1 MDNIG
6 NKIADLR
13 KKADMSQTQLAEK
26 LNVSNKTVSKWEC
39 GKSVPDIEMLSKIS
53 KLFNISIDSIV
64 TEEIK
69 PNSNVSNENT
79 NTNKSKSLSNK
90 TIKIILFSTIGFV
103 LICITLLCVFLIP
116 RKPIIRGSK
125 LFDINNETL
134 TLSCTVDNSN
144 EQFSFY
150 DTVDLPFNTRYKI
163 YYDLIGNNE
172 LVSGTTPLHEGNNTF
187 YMVVE
192 NSIGEKN
199 TYTVVIRRRPTYK
212 VTFDL
217 CYDNEIYYQFIE
229 EDQYAGEYTPKNRL
243 GYTFSGWDYDFS
255 KPITGNITIAANW
268 TPNKT
273 LVNFNVNGG
282 TEQLDSVLVNYG
294 TPYNFCVP
302 TKLGNDFIGWEYN
315 NTLITNEYG
324 KSYGNLTFIEP
335 VTLIAKWKP
344 TDYVI
349 DYYNVDGATNN
360 NPLIYNISEQAL
372 ILIEAKKIGYTF
384 NGWYS
389 DNNLTH
395 RITEIPAGKTGHIKL
410 YADWSINSY
419 IIQFDSNGGSVTDP
433 IESDYAGRITAPTPP
448 TKNGFIFSGWYTDNS
463 FSSLFIFNTMPA
475 ESLTLVAKW
484 KSRSG
489 QVDSNGYIE
498 IWDTDYFVH
507 LTQNSNMWTK
517 NYKLY
522 ADIDLS
528 GTPINTIGTKTNPF
542 TGHFD
547 GDYHKISNLSFNSVI
562 FNEIT
567 QSESENSFISYM
579 GLFGFCSGE
588 LENIYIDN
596 ATFDI
601 SYNIENSKDYYHLY
615 LGILCGY
622 AQNAIIHNISV
633 NGSINLITDITWIE
647 VGGAIGYT
655 KSCTIYAS
663 KAEVVIE
670 TNKTTTDRQ
679 YSNGSIC
686 IGGFI
691 GRDCYYTDGKQTQIS
706 NCYSIGAIDCSVTE
720 NTFSYIGG
728 FLGGAMNNTLIISN
742 CYSKCD
748 IISKNCSNVSYFTSA
763 SGSNVIVNNCY
774 WLSGANSTKEKNLM
788 NRQWVIDN
796 LGWQEC
802 DIDKVNE
809 GYVWI
814 LSDGALPKF
823 YWEE

>member
-1 MDNIG
+1 
-6 NKIADLR
+6 
-13 KKADMSQTQLAEK
+13 
-26 LNVSNKTVSKWEC
+26 
-39 GKSVPDIEMLSKIS
+39 
-53 KLFNISIDSIV
+53 
-64 TEEIK
+64 
-69 PNSNVSNENT
+69 
-79 NTNKSKSLSNK
+79 
-90 TIKIILFSTIGFV
+90 
-103 LICITLLCVFLIP
+103 
-116 RKPIIRGSK
+116 
-125 LFDINNETL
+125 
-134 TLSCTVDNSN
+134 
-144 EQFSFY
+144 
-150 DTVDLPFNTRYKI
+150 
-163 YYDLIGNNE
+163 
-172 LVSGTTPLHEGNNTF
+172 
-187 YMVVE
+187 
-192 NSIGEKN
+192 
-199 TYTVVIRRRPTYK
+199 
-212 VTFDL
+212 
-217 CYDNEIYYQFIE
+217 
-229 EDQYAGEYTPKNRL
+229 
-243 GYTFSGWDYDFS
+243 
-255 KPITGNITIAANW
+255 
-268 TPNKT
+268 
-273 LVNFNVNGG
+273 
-282 TEQLDSVLVNYG
+282 
-294 TPYNFCVP
+294 
-302 TKLGNDFIGWEYN
+302 
-315 NTLITNEYG
+315 
-324 KSYGNLTFIEP
+324 
-335 VTLIAKWKP
+335 
-344 TDYVI
+344 
-349 DYYNVDGATNN
+349 
-360 NPLIYNISEQAL
+360 
-372 ILIEAKKIGYTF
+372 
-384 NGWYS
+384 
-389 DNNLTH
+389 
-395 RITEIPAGKTGHIKL
+395 
-410 YADWSINSY
+410 
-419 IIQFDSNGGSVTDP
+419 
-433 IESDYAGRITAPTPP
+433 
-448 TKNGFIFSGWYTDNS
+448 
-463 FSSLFIFNTMPA
+463 MPA